1 MTILRRGRSAQPVD
15 SGLDI
20 ELTYEFGA
28 WRGRRSDSLE
38 PWRPPAEVFERGDGL
53 VVRVDIAGLSLDDL
67 EVVVEG
73 EELWV
78 HGERRVG
85 YPAGPRLYHES
96 RIQYGSF
103 EVPVRLPF
111 PVIVGEVSADSIDG
125 ALTIYLP
132 RRVAV
137 KAPMRD
143 DSHDQVSD
151 RGER

>member
-1 MTILRRGRSAQPVD
+1 MMILRRGRSAQPVD
-15 SGLDI
+15 SGLDV
-20 ELTYEFGA
+20 EFTYEFGA

-38 PWRPPAEVFERGDGL
+38 PWRPPADVFDRSDGL
-53 VVRVDIAGLSLDDL
+53 VVRVEIAGISLDEV

-85 YPAGPRLYHES
+85 CPAGPRLYHES
-96 RIQYGSF
+96 RIRYGSF
-103 EVPVRLPF
+103 EIPFRLPF
-111 PVIVGEVSADSIDG
+111 LVIVGGESADYIDG
-125 ALTIYLP
+125 VLTIRLP

-143 DSHDQVSD
+143 DSQEQVSD